1 MADKYITTGNLAHY
15 KQKTDTLYQARE
27 LKTGSTDQYKVLSDN
42 NLTDALVAQIGAA
55 ASKAGSVTRYT
66 AADVDLMSN
75 AAKIDPKTLNPAG
88 GQVGDLIIDGH
99 HDAYNVTA
107 VADDGTLTIG
117 GAIGKNGAYAWAD
130 LADQPQIGG
139 HALTAGDNA
148 LADLG
153 IEPAGAAATAR
164 TDAVNDVKAL
174 CYETTANVDKKVGDL
189 RTELSGKFGG
199 VFNVKGSVAFADLPA
214 LDTTAKGDV
223 YNVANGFTT
232 GDDFIEGAGGVYP
245 AGTNVVVAEVTT
257 GEGEG
262 ATTAKKWDA
271 LAGVYDMS
279 GYIAKADLT
288 AATDADID
296 ALFAT

>member
-1 MADKYITTGNLAHY
+1 MAETYVTPAALGHY
-15 KQKTDTLYQARE
+15 KEKTDTLYQARE

-42 NLTDALVAQIGAA
+42 NLTDALVAQIGAS

-99 HDAYNVTA
+99 HDAYNITA

-139 HALTAGDNA
+139 HALAAGDNA
-148 LADLG
+148 LDALG
-153 IEPAGAAATAR
+153 IEAAGAAAAAR
-164 TDAVNDVKAL
+164 TGAVDDVKKFNYQTADQVTKTVTDATAAL
-174 CYETTANVDKKVGDL
+174 QAKLG
-189 RTELSGKFGG
+189 S

-214 LDTTAKGDV
+214 LDAAAKGDV

-232 GDDFIEGAGGVYP
+232 TADFIEGAGGVYP
-245 AGTNVVVAEVTT
+245 AGTNVVVTEVTT
-257 GEGEG
+257 GEGEN

-271 LAGVYDMS
+271 LAGIYDMS
-279 GYIAKADLT
+279 GYIAKVDLT
-288 AATDADID
+288 PATDADID
-296 ALFAT
+296 DLFA